1 MLCMYFLVL
10 YWHGF
15 YALCVVESTCFACPS
30 PVLIHMLFMSLPL
43 CCFAQNAMPNIVFRI
58 LFTSFLGNYSK
69 CYSQHC
75 FLGKQFLTLHSEL
88 YSGSHAP
95 NYSSHSHIVFK
106 YYFPKMLCSQYNPQD
121 NITLSPILFPN
132 IILRRGFYIIFWDNM
147 KVAFILYSN
156 ITPAVSLVYMV
167 TQKYELCQDIHI

>member
-1 MLCMYFLVL
+1 MT
-10 YWHGF
+10 GF
-15 YALCVVESTCFACPS
+15 VAQPFPWKTLHAQLFISYYAPRYIITKCNAQHCF
-30 PVLIHMLFMSLPL
+30 
-43 CCFAQNAMPNIVFRI
+43 QNI
-58 LFTSFLGNYSK
+58 LFTSFQGYYSK
-69 CYSQHC
+69 RYSQHW
-75 FLGKQFLTLHSEL
+75 FLGKQCLTLHSAS

-95 NYSSHSHIVFK
+95 KFPSHSHIVFK

-156 ITPAVSLVYMV
+156 ITPAVSLV
-167 TQKYELCQDIHI
+167 QLL